1 MSPQDEWQKSV
12 AGQFDHFNFLLAFL
26 FTLEMAADTSSP
38 SVEFAILNQVFC
50 VARDFWTYNAAS
62 VSSTYP
68 SQSVGSSV
76 QTSILSLSLS
86 PHKASRRHCGGR
98 RDG

>member
-1 MSPQDEWQKSV
+1 M

-26 FTLEMAADTSSP
+26 FTLEVAADTSSP

-62 VSSTYP
+62 VSCTY
-68 SQSVGSSV
+68 SNEQFGCRVCDFLAISEGGIG
-76 QTSILSLSLS
+76 QWWGTEEIL
-86 PHKASRRHCGGR
+86 
-98 RDG
+98 

>member
-1 MSPQDEWQKSV
+1 M

-26 FTLEMAADTSSP
+26 FTLEVAADTSSP

-68 SQSVGSSV
+68 SQSADNLAAPVTLFYFRPSGV
-76 QTSILSLSLS
+76 W
-86 PHKASRRHCGGR
+86 R
-98 RDG
+98 